1 MICPYCEKEMTRG
14 YVAGLSGITF
24 SEEYRRVS
32 LYVRKGDI
40 SIAKFTGC
48 VAHKAAWL
56 CENCRMVIMKNI
68 PEPAK
73 KREFSGEVEDLS
85 FE

>member
-1 MICPYCEKEMTRG
+1 MICPYCDKEMTRG

-48 VAHKAAWL
+48 V
-56 CENCRMVIMKNI
+56 VI
-68 PEPAK
+68 
-73 KREFSGEVEDLS
+73 
-85 FE
+85 